1 MAESCNKNVAS
12 DAYGVLNSVKM
23 IRTLS
28 IPTPARPLKLED
40 RLREKMKLKHY
51 SERTAETY
59 VQWYRRYVLFHK
71 GRLGQAVHPGEMG
84 AAEIE
89 CFLTHLAVNLD
100 LAASSQNQALNALIF
115 LYRTVLDMPV
125 ESIDA
130 MRAKRSQ
137 HLPVVL
143 TQGEVAT
150 LLGAVKGDAGLAIKI
165 LYGCGLRVAEV
176 LRLRV
181 KDVDIAGGK
190 LEVREGKGDKCRVLT
205 LPKSLRQPLE
215 EHRGRVKSLFD
226 ADRRDGVPG
235 VHLPHA
241 MAVKNPSAATSWPW
255 TWFFPSNRVYKD
267 EGKGLHG
274 RHHLHEIMISRELNR
289 VTALAGIGKRVTA
302 HILRHSFATHLL
314 LRGVDIRSLQQ
325 LLGHSDV
332 RTTEI
337 YTQLARAMRGE
348 ITSPLDD
355 LTPRLSA
362 TA

>member
-1 MAESCNKNVAS
+1 
-12 DAYGVLNSVKM
+12 M
-23 IRTLS
+23 IQENTQ
-28 IPTPARPLKLED
+28 TPAPSQPKLED
-40 RLREKMKLKHY
+40 RIRAKIRLKHY
-51 SERTAETY
+51 SRQTEETY

-71 GRLGQAVHPGEMG
+71 ERLGRAVHPAEMG

-89 CFLTHLAVNLD
+89 CFLTHLAVNRD
-100 LAASSQNQALNALIF
+100 LAASSQNQALNALMF
-115 LYRTVLDMPV
+115 LYRTVLDLPV
-125 ESIDA
+125 EGIDA

-176 LRLRV
+176 LALRV

-190 LEVREGKGDKCRVLT
+190 LEVREGKGDKNRVLT
-205 LPKSLRQPLE
+205 LPKTLRQPLE
-215 EHRGRVKSLFD
+215 EHLGRVKALYE

-235 VHLPHA
+235 IHLPHA
-241 MAVKNPSAATSWPW
+241 MAEKNPSAGTSWPW
-255 TWFFPSNRVYKD
+255 AWFFPSNRVYKD

-289 VTALAGIGKRVTA
+289 VTALAGLGKRVTA

-355 LTPRLSA
+355 L
-362 TA
+362 

>member
-1 MAESCNKNVAS
+1 MVESCNKNVAS

-23 IRTLS
+23 IQTLS

-40 RLREKMKLKHY
+40 RLREKMKVKHY
-51 SERTAETY
+51 SGKTEETY

-71 GRLGQAVHPGEMG
+71 ERLGQAVHPAEMG

-89 CFLTHLAVNLD
+89 CFLTHLAVNRD

-115 LYRTVLDMPV
+115 LYRTVLDVPV
-125 ESIDA
+125 EGIDA

-143 TQGEVAT
+143 TQEEVAS

-190 LEVREGKGDKCRVLT
+190 LEVREGKGDKSRVLT
-205 LPKSLRQPLE
+205 LPKKLRPALE
-215 EHRGRVKSLFD
+215 EHLGRVKSLFD
-226 ADRRDGVPG
+226 ADRRDGIPG

-255 TWFFPSNRVYKD
+255 TWFFPSNRVTND
-267 EGKGLHG
+267 EAKELHG

-325 LLGHSDV
+325 LMGHADV
-332 RTTEI
+332 RTTEV

-355 LTPRLSA
+355 L
-362 TA
+362 

>member
-1 MAESCNKNVAS
+1 MIQESPP
-12 DAYGVLNSVKM
+12 
-23 IRTLS
+23 
-28 IPTPARPLKLED
+28 PTQNPQPKLED
-40 RLREKMKLKHY
+40 RLRAKLRVKHY
-51 SERTAETY
+51 SGKTEETY

-71 GRLGQAVHPGEMG
+71 ERLGQPVHPAEMG

-89 CFLTHLAVNLD
+89 CFLTHLAVNRD
-100 LAASSQNQALNALIF
+100 MAASSQNQALNALMF
-115 LYRTVLDMPV
+115 LYRTVLDLPV
-125 ESIDA
+125 EGIDA

-143 TQGEVAT
+143 TQEEVGT

-181 KDVDIAGGK
+181 KDVDILGGK

-205 LPKSLRQPLE
+205 LPKTLRQPLE
-215 EHRGRVKSLFD
+215 EHLGRVKVLFE

-235 VHLPHA
+235 VALPHA
-241 MAVKNPSAATSWPW
+241 MAVKNPSAGTSWPW
-255 TWFFPSNRVYKD
+255 TWFFPSNRVYKED
-267 EGKGLHG
+267 AKGLYG

-314 LRGVDIRSLQQ
+314 LRGVDIRTLQQ
-325 LLGHSDV
+325 LLGHADV

-355 LTPRLSA
+355 LVPRLA
-362 TA
+362 GVA

>member
-1 MAESCNKNVAS
+1 
-12 DAYGVLNSVKM
+12 
-23 IRTLS
+23 
-28 IPTPARPLKLED
+28 
-40 RLREKMKLKHY
+40 
-51 SERTAETY
+51 
-59 VQWYRRYVLFHK
+59 VLFHK
-71 GRLGQAVHPGEMG
+71 ERRGQAVHPGEMG
-84 AAEIE
+84 ASEIE

-100 LAASSQNQALNALIF
+100 LAASSQNQALNALMF
-115 LYRTVLDMPV
+115 LYRTVLDLPV
-125 ESIDA
+125 EGIDA

-143 TQGEVAT
+143 TQGEMAA
-150 LLGAVKGDAGLAIKI
+150 LLVAVKGDAGLAIKI

-190 LEVREGKGDKCRVLT
+190 LEVREGKGDKSRVLT

-215 EHRGRVKSLFD
+215 DHLGRVKALYE

-241 MAVKNPSAATSWPW
+241 MAVKNPGAATSWPW
-255 TWFFPSNRVYKD
+255 AWFFPSSRMHKD

-274 RHHLHEIMISRELNR
+274 RHHLHEIIISRELNR
-289 VTALAGIGKRVTA
+289 VTALVGMAKRVTA
-302 HILRHSFATHLL
+302 HVLRHSFATHLL
-314 LRGVDIRSLQQ
+314 LRGVDIRTLQQ
-325 LLGHSDV
+325 LLGHADV

-337 YTQLARAMRGE
+337 YAQLVRAMRGE

-355 LTPRLSA
+355 L
-362 TA
+362 